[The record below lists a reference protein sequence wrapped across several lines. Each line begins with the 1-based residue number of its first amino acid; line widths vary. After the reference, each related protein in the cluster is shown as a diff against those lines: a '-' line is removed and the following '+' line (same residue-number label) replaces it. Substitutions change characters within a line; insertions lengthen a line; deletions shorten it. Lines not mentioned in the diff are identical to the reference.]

1 MRDVVTLSPVVDLGS
16 VRTSLEAKGLQ
27 FITSFAVPDG
37 PVELRFLVREKASQ
51 RMGSLR
57 LRVEMPESEGD
68 AMVLSPPLALDDPR
82 SRLVLPAPS
91 RGLPALEIPFR
102 LADAPF
108 TAEPRPSLANGA
120 AREVCVMAWGGDL
133 RIAQDNQLE
142 VAPQLVDAAGAAR
155 AVSLDGVRLVT
166 DADGVGRYVLTLRPT
181 GVPPGAYV
189 LRLSVRDPESGA
201 TGRSEL
207 AVRVE

>member
-1 MRDVVTLSPVVDLGS
+1 M
-16 VRTSLEAKGLQ
+16 
-27 FITSFAVPDG
+27 PDG

-57 LRVEMPESEGD
+57 LRVEMPAPDGD
-68 AMVLSPPLALDDPR
+68 GVVLSPPLAMDDP
-82 SRLVLPAPS
+82 STRLVLPAPS

-142 VAPQLVDAAGAAR
+142 VAPQLVDASGAAR

-189 LRLSVRDPESGA
+189 LRLTVRDPESGA
-201 TGRSEL
+201 TGSSEL